1 MRILFTKL
9 TGERHRLEIVRDDG
23 SREGVELETRSLLL
37 HDLLH
42 LAVES
47 EAGVETGFW
56 GCLARGK
63 TLGDMNDR
71 SGQSMRAHGE
81 EMAAIEQVVG
91 GLTAAAK
98 GAGAADVLAG
108 LRPWVEATRRTLPP
122 WLDEAFVERAQARMR
137 ALLGAWRAT
146 QFGQTMTVTW
156 P

>member
-9 TGERHRLEIVRDDG
+9 SDERHRLEIVRDEG
-23 SREGVELETRSLLL
+23 SREGATLETRSLLL

-47 EAGVETGFW
+47 EARLYTGFW

-63 TLGDMNDR
+63 TLADMNDR
-71 SGQSMRAHGE
+71 SGQSMREYGA
-81 EMAAIEQVVG
+81 EMAVLEQLVG
-91 GLTAAAK
+91 GLTAAAR
-98 GAGAADVLAG
+98 GADAAAVLAG
-108 LRPWVEATRRTLPP
+108 LQPWVEAEGRTLPP
-122 WLDEAFVERAQARMR
+122 WLDEAFVVRVQARVR

-146 QFGQTMTVTW
+146 PFGQTMTVSW